1 MKKFLLAA
9 WIIALLCISG
19 IQGWSNRNWYL
30 DDSYIALQYGYHIS
44 AGNGWV
50 YNPGERI
57 NGCTSPVN
65 TLLAALACRISAG
78 HADWVMHFFDEVFL
92 AACCILI
99 ALIFWEHKRYA
110 AAFIGPLFIICDN
123 LMHMLYGMEPVLFL
137 MMGLVCLQ
145 LYLKKNP
152 WLGIGLG
159 LLMLSRP
166 DGFVLAV
173 VILFFKMVRDKR
185 VPFLDIALA
194 SALVLPWLIFALGYF
209 HDILPTTLSAKI
221 AQKQSGLWRSKAFAL
236 ALVPFWRE
244 RYHTLLPSLIL
255 LPFLLAGVWESIRRF
270 QAGLILVLWASLHT
284 LAYTLMKVEVYYWY
298 FAPVF
303 LVADVI
309 IALGADQAWA
319 LVRGRARFKSKTQAA
334 ILAATS
340 LVLILALLYPHWRL
354 IRHSVRLKLP
364 PRERAYVQVGKWLK
378 QNTAPDK
385 SVLATEIGA
394 IGYYSERKIIDP
406 CGLVVP
412 KDIIEELRRSEFKT
426 LLERYPP
433 DYVLIHQ
440 EVWEME
446 ILILREL
453 PKKYQMVK
461 YFQFPDYGNLYL
473 YAKKAPDK

>member
-1 MKKFLLAA
+1 
-9 WIIALLCISG
+9 
-19 IQGWSNRNWYL
+19 
-30 DDSYIALQYGYHIS
+30 
-44 AGNGWV
+44 
-50 YNPGERI
+50 
-57 NGCTSPVN
+57 
-65 TLLAALACRISAG
+65 
-78 HADWVMHFFDEVFL
+78 
-92 AACCILI
+92 
-99 ALIFWEHKRYA
+99 
-110 AAFIGPLFIICDN
+110 
-123 LMHMLYGMEPVLFL
+123 
-137 MMGLVCLQ
+137 
-145 LYLKKNP
+145 
-152 WLGIGLG
+152 
-159 LLMLSRP
+159 
-166 DGFVLAV
+166 
-173 VILFFKMVRDKR
+173 
-185 VPFLDIALA
+185 
-194 SALVLPWLIFALGYF
+194 VLPWLIFALGYF

-270 QAGLILVLWASLHT
+270 QAGLILVLWAALHT

-319 LVRGRARFKSKTQAA
+319 LVRGRARFKSKTQADILSA
-334 ILAATS
+334 ISLA
-340 LVLILALLYPHWRL
+340 LILALPYPHWRL

-364 PRERAYVQVGKWLK
+364 PPGKGLCPGRKMAQAEHRAGQIGVGHRDRRHRIL
-378 QNTAPDK
+378 
-385 SVLATEIGA
+385 LGTENNRPLRIVA
-394 IGYYSERKIIDP
+394 
-406 CGLVVP
+406 P
-412 KDIIEELRRSEFKT
+412 KDIIEQLRRSEFKT

-453 PKKYQMVK
+453 PKKYQVVK